1 MHDCAEAKVTQT
13 CSQPLLTVRE
23 AIAVLCA
30 LIIEVCRGLDSVI
43 LLVRH
48 GCYFGWE
55 WLGKKVVDENLSPR
69 EEANGFQTRA
79 FDRFFPRRVSIRAKK
94 LFSKIRSQS
103 VRRASWRDFVFVNY
117 SGTHPLR

>member
-1 MHDCAEAKVTQT
+1 MLLPSDLLVDMHNCAEAKMTQT

-55 WLGKKVVDENLSPR
+55 WLGKKVVDEKFVTARGSEWLS
-69 EEANGFQTRA
+69 
-79 FDRFFPRRVSIRAKK
+79 DSRFR
-94 LFSKIRSQS
+94 
-103 VRRASWRDFVFVNY
+103 
-117 SGTHPLR
+117 